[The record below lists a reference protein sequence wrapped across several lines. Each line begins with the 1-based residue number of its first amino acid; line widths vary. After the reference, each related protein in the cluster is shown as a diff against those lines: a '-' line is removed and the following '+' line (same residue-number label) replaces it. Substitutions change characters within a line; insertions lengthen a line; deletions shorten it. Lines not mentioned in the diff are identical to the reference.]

1 MAVRVKL
8 DGFRALAFIE
18 SGSCRLVS
26 RKAHVY
32 KSFPGLCQSLGHL
45 PYEAVLDGEIVC
57 LDRNGCPQF
66 DSLFYRPGEPNFYA
80 FDVPY
85 LDGRDLRGTPLVERK
100 RILGES
106 FRDRIRDCSTS
117 AILRAAEL
125 ICFGKSAPAFLEGVV
140 AKWKHGCYV
149 SGDETSWV
157 KIKNP
162 AYSQAVDRWERFQRK
177 PPQDRVYAARKRSG

>member
-26 RKAHVY
+26 RKAQVY
-32 KSFPGLCQSLGHL
+32 KSFSGLCQSLGHL

-57 LDRNGCPQF
+57 LDCGGCPQF
-66 DSLFYRPGEPNFYA
+66 DSLFYRRGEPNFYA

-85 LDGRDLRGTPLVERK
+85 LDGRDLRGAPLVERK

-125 ICFGKSAPAFLEGVV
+125 ICFGKSAPTISRASSQSGNMIAMSLAMKRVGRRSRIQLTPRL
-140 AKWKHGCYV
+140 WTGGSV
-149 SGDETSWV
+149 SSASRRRESM
-157 KIKNP
+157 
-162 AYSQAVDRWERFQRK
+162 QQ
-177 PPQDRVYAARKRSG
+177 

>member
-1 MAVRVKL
+1 VAVRVKL

-32 KSFPGLCQSLGHL
+32 KSFSGLCQSLGHL

-140 AKWKHGCYV
+140 AKWKDG
-149 SGDETSWV
+149 
-157 KIKNP
+157 
-162 AYSQAVDRWERFQRK
+162 
-177 PPQDRVYAARKRSG
+177 